1 MKFVQPLPLFRLLFL
16 RVSRPPSVS
25 LPPHSSS
32 KLTLNSPSFS
42 LGFFHRSQ
50 MRSPIQTL
58 TEAKDSI
65 TSVVLTDHTLLTGSV
80 DGFVREYDLRAG
92 LLKED
97 YIGRE

>member
-1 MKFVQPLPLFRLLFL
+1 
-16 RVSRPPSVS
+16 
-25 LPPHSSS
+25 
-32 KLTLNSPSFS
+32 
-42 LGFFHRSQ
+42 

-80 DGFVREYDLRAG
+80 DGYVREYDLRAG
-92 LLKED
+92 QLRED